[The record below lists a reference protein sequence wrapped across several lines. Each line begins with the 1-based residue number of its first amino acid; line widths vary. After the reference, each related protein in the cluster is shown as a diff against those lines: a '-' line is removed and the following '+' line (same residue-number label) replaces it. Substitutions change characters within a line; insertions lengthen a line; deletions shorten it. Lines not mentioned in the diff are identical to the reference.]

1 MTTSMSIRDLTRSG
15 PVLMDYDY
23 IDIEDKK
30 SNEYKGVF
38 VPKYLAAE
46 VKEFI
51 ETKLKEQKEQKRQS
65 ILKFAGIAKGD
76 TKGIGV
82 KEIKAMIARGES
94 EKSIS

>member
-15 PVLMDYDY
+15 SILMNYDY

-51 ETKLKEQKEQKRQS
+51 DNKLQEQKEQKKHS

-76 TKGIGV
+76 TKGMSIQ
-82 KEIKAMIARGES
+82 EIKALKA
-94 EKSIS
+94 KDTK

>member
-15 PVLMDYDY
+15 SVLMDYDY

-51 ETKLKEQKEQKRQS
+51 DKKLAKQKEDKKRS
-65 ILKFAGIAKGD
+65 ILKFAGIAKSDTEGMSIQELKALKAKD
-76 TKGIGV
+76 TK
-82 KEIKAMIARGES
+82 
-94 EKSIS
+94 